1 MIIQELMVF
10 IHIPNFVKIL
20 SKIKKK
26 KWKETKTKLKQKKI
40 VEREKWLRR

>member
-26 KWKETKTKLKQKKI
+26 WKETKTKLKQKKI